1 MPFGAIRATFNP
13 GRPNARARF
22 VVMEAKFGYHGG
34 RKQKALT
41 DNEFKGRL
49 DKNTQQMSKKWIDDR
64 LEASLSRAK
73 FAQMYNNYARWLYGA
88 QPVQPQSSKRTR
100 SRSGKLMGLAYFPPY
115 ALRGFDIDRMNWNV

>member
-22 VVMEAKFGYHGG
+22 VVMEAKFGYHG
-34 RKQKALT
+34 KTQKALT
-41 DNEFKGRL
+41 DNEFKNRL
-49 DKNTQQMSKKWIDDR
+49 DKKTKQMSKQWIEYR
-64 LEASLSRAK
+64 LEKSLEERCMEIRRS
-73 FAQMYNNYARWLYGA
+73 YARWLYGA
-88 QPVQPQSSKRTR
+88 QPVRAANSKRTR